1 MLDGEYLS
9 LKRGNHIMN
18 KEIIRAYL
26 DLLLSLKDSNAFTK
40 LLAAKEE
47 ILKDE
52 DLVLKLSSYHK
63 EPNEEKKMALYCN
76 NKFKKYKHLENEFN
90 MLILELNKIFKE
102 LRIDKN
108 ACN

>member
-1 MLDGEYLS
+1 MD
-9 LKRGNHIMN
+9 
-18 KEIIRAYL
+18 KEITVAYL
-26 DLLLSLKDSNAFTK
+26 DLLLSLKDSSALTK

-52 DLVLKLSSYHK
+52 DLVLELSSYHK
-63 EPNEEKKMALYCN
+63 EPNEEKKMALYSN

-90 MLILELNKIFKE
+90 LLILELNKIFKE
-102 LRIDKN
+102 LRTDKN